1 MVPLPQSGFQ
11 WGGPGARCS
20 ESAQLSCR
28 VVLPLGEPR
37 AVCARTP
44 LDHLLSIS
52 SVSAECKIILESF
65 WRAGEKMERIYSR
78 HEVMAVKGKGRS
90 SYQQKMWFI
99 CPVTWG
105 LRVST
110 GWTVDS

>member
-1 MVPLPQSGFQ
+1 
-11 WGGPGARCS
+11 
-20 ESAQLSCR
+20 
-28 VVLPLGEPR
+28 
-37 AVCARTP
+37 
-44 LDHLLSIS
+44 
-52 SVSAECKIILESF
+52 
-65 WRAGEKMERIYSR
+65 MERIYSR

-110 GWTVDS
+110 GWAVDS